1 MQFSKW
7 KMDHDLIDIPFKGP
21 RFTWCNNR
29 KGLARVYERIDKAYG
44 SKDWFQLYPNT
55 GIKHYPIQISDHA
68 PIELDFNLIK
78 LKRKRPY
85 KVDSWSLE
93 NSEYKKDL
101 WKSKWEDFDKQL
113 ENAMDATIISGD
125 EVFHEKANTE
135 VTEFAK
141 ASSLYWKQRAK
152 LKWHVDGDTTT
163 RFFFNW
169 VKGRAGTVN
178 SCKTRL
184 NFGLQSSISKP
195 ISSNGVLCT
204 KFGSFNSFNAGS
216 CRNYS
221 LWRNVKLNLGV
232 EKLVFNPLKIR
243 QFSTRMPSFGSKLSG
258 VKGQGN
264 VAKKVVQQP
273 LSVVS
278 KTFSRYKGAIGLQ
291 IEGFWKRNVL
301 FVVGAGGVLVCIM
314 LWRIMFG
321 IANTF
326 VGLSEGMAKYGFLAL
341 SSAMVAFAIY
351 TYDGQF
357 QASIGQSFH
366 HLEGTASVTREDGDG
381 LIRKEIK
388 INERKVEKDL
398 GSLALKRARRT
409 QCGAM
414 AIIQG
419 EGAGLMNRRQFLTKY
434 LLLPI
439 GLYLRSRYAVNP
451 DKVYRMAMRELNT
464 DARSLE
470 VMGAPLAGTDLRA
483 YVMSGGGLT
492 MTKFKPR
499 LRSKSCFLIFPVRG
513 SERKGLASVHVKK
526 KKGKYDVKLLAVDV
540 PMASGPDQRIFL
552 VGGEEEYRIGG
563 GLIAELRDPVVRAMA
578 ATKELEER
586 DDIEAEE
593 DEEKELLEAERKHQQ
608 EVAKLQRNTST

>member
-1 MQFSKW
+1 MSKPSQR
-7 KMDHDLIDIPFKGP
+7 II
-21 RFTWCNNR
+21 
-29 KGLARVYERIDKAYG
+29 KGLLKLHFNASTTPI
-44 SKDWFQLYPNT
+44 SKPSLHNFRGFST
-55 GIKHYPIQISDHA
+55 
-68 PIELDFNLIK
+68 NL
-78 LKRKRPY
+78 
-85 KVDSWSLE
+85 S
-93 NSEYKKDL
+93 NS
-101 WKSKWEDFDKQL
+101 
-113 ENAMDATIISGD
+113 A
-125 EVFHEKANTE
+125 
-135 VTEFAK
+135 
-141 ASSLYWKQRAK
+141 
-152 LKWHVDGDTTT
+152 
-163 RFFFNW
+163 
-169 VKGRAGTVN
+169 VN

-184 NFGLQSSISKP
+184 GFGLQSSISRP
-195 ISSNGVLCT
+195 SSSNGVLCT
-204 KFGSFNSFNAGS
+204 KFGSFNSINAGS

-221 LWRNVKLNLGV
+221 LLRNVKMNLGV

-243 QFSTRMPSFGSKLSG
+243 QFSTRMPSFGTKLGG

-278 KTFSRYKGAIGLQ
+278 KTFSRYKEAIGLQ
-291 IEGFWKRNVL
+291 IEGFWKRNLL
-301 FVVGAGGVLVCIM
+301 FVVGAGGVVVCIM

-341 SSAMVAFAIY
+341 SSSMVAFA
-351 TYDGQF
+351 
-357 QASIGQSFH
+357 
-366 HLEGTASVTREDGDG
+366 
-381 LIRKEIK
+381 
-388 INERKVEKDL
+388 
-398 GSLALKRARRT
+398 
-409 QCGAM
+409 
-414 AIIQG
+414 
-419 EGAGLMNRRQFLTKY
+419 
-434 LLLPI
+434 

-492 MTKFKPR
+492 MSKFKPR

-578 ATKELEER
+578 ASKELEER

-593 DEEKELLEAERKHQQ
+593 DEEQELLEAERKHQE
-608 EVAKLQRNTST
+608 EVAKLQR